1 MAFSEYI
8 LYMSTATVS
17 GLASLFMILLIY
29 QKTTNLNKNLVS
41 QALIL
46 YGCFDILGACSW
58 YLGNKYNTEYDICA
72 TQEYIFQAAN
82 LFKAMTTVIISYL
95 ACYVVKELKPPQ
107 LDMNFLKLFGF
118 AYCTPVIFVSLSIY
132 FKSSSPF
139 CGTSNSDQNN
149 LAYVGVFLPPLYI
162 CVAINFWLYRVIK
175 ERTKHIVQFFSVVY
189 QTSSANVDAQLLM
202 IVNKL
207 RIYPTVFGFSWLPEV
222 IYIVILIIGDKRIR
236 WIGIISGL
244 CINSTGTLVAMCYFY
259 QQYIKIYPPPR
270 LSVDQ
275 QRDRVI
281 SDQNAS
287 QPSCQTTSTQNPIVI
302 SVVDTPN
309 PQTSSRNDE
318 V

>member
-1 MAFSEYI
+1 
-8 LYMSTATVS
+8 
-17 GLASLFMILLIY
+17 
-29 QKTTNLNKNLVS
+29 
-41 QALIL
+41 
-46 YGCFDILGACSW
+46 
-58 YLGNKYNTEYDICA
+58 
-72 TQEYIFQAAN
+72 
-82 LFKAMTTVIISYL
+82 
-95 ACYVVKELKPPQ
+95 
-107 LDMNFLKLFGF
+107 
-118 AYCTPVIFVSLSIY
+118 
-132 FKSSSPF
+132 
-139 CGTSNSDQNN
+139 
-149 LAYVGVFLPPLYI
+149 
-162 CVAINFWLYRVIK
+162 
-175 ERTKHIVQFFSVVY
+175 
-189 QTSSANVDAQLLM
+189 
-202 IVNKL
+202 VNKL

-287 QPSCQTTSTQNPIVI
+287 QPPCQTTSTQNPIVI